1 MLVSIK
7 SHSPKNRNRLT
18 YFWYKRS
25 VHVKWTPYKFSVVLI
40 PWVLLSQLKVV
51 ITRLVLMSSYLFT
64 VVIMV
69 YIHIYSTMNIILS
82 ILKAKVPVSSMLRSH
97 ERNGRFQQS
106 CDWQQ
111 YGTEFRRNIYHVNK
125 YWICQLGLPLIHI
138 VRGTVEANVIVW
150 MLQFSSPCCCGTIN
164 SRSSINETWRW
175 KVMNSPLLNC
185 PVS

>member
-1 MLVSIK
+1 MGLAKPIK
-7 SHSPKNRNRLT
+7 SSRNKTCLDVELFVYCGNNGLHT
-18 YFWYKRS
+18 YLY
-25 VHVKWTPYKFSVVLI
+25 
-40 PWVLLSQLKVV
+40 
-51 ITRLVLMSSYLFT
+51 
-64 VVIMV
+64 
-69 YIHIYSTMNIILS
+69 IYSTMNIILS

-150 MLQFSSPCCCGTIN
+150 MLQFSSPCCCGTTN